1 MGYPSIYVSATH
13 GPSLETRGLPV
24 DTDGPPMGHHINA
37 WGIHALR
44 MECPWDAHGLLTLLG
59 LQTRFGDNWG
69 KITWNLSGLSPKRD
83 CSSKGAEGA
92 TGTTQAALYKGPP
105 HGCNLVHLV
114 YREINSRKPNN
125 RKGSFRVAGN

>member
-69 KITWNLSGLSPKRD
+69 KITWNLSGLSPKRGWN
-83 CSSKGAEGA
+83 SKGAKVMPMKCPWDAPGLFMGKPWVA
-92 TGTTQAALYKGPP
+92 HGWAKG
-105 HGCNLVHLV
+105 GL
-114 YREINSRKPNN
+114 
-125 RKGSFRVAGN
+125 